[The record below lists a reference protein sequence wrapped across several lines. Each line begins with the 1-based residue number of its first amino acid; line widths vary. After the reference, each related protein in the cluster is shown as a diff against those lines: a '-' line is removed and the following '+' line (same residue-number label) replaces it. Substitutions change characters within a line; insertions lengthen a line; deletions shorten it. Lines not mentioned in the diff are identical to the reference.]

1 MKKST
6 PNTETRANTRGLI
19 SRSLTA
25 TTATILVY
33 LKDKKETVQEIYTV
47 QGAASDS
54 DIIKAYNK
62 ENVSHIALDVLN
74 KETTTHL
81 YAMDID
87 TFIANAKIMD

>member
-1 MKKST
+1 MKKAT
-6 PNTETRANTRGLI
+6 ANTETRANTRGLI

-33 LKDKKETVQEIYTV
+33 LKDKKETAQEVYTV
-47 QGAASDS
+47 QGDVNES

-62 ENVSHIALDVLN
+62 EHLLHIAIDVLH

-81 YAMDID
+81 YAMDVD
-87 TFIANAKIMD
+87 TFIANAKIYD

>member
-1 MKKST
+1 MKKAT
-6 PNTETRANTRGLI
+6 TNAETRANTRGLI

-25 TTATILVY
+25 TTATLLVY
-33 LKDKKETVQEIYTV
+33 LKDKKETAQEVYTV
-47 QGAASDS
+47 QGDVNDS

-62 ENVSHIALDVLN
+62 ENLSHIALDVLH

-87 TFIANAKIMD
+87 TFIANAKIYD